1 MESKA
6 NAKLTQLLAKKGC
19 ESAAPSSL
27 EASHQ
32 RHTPVVNTKAN
43 TAQQLINNLQ
53 VETQCTDATKLR
65 TADTSDGCPAIQK
78 NLDRL
83 RANSNLMKLNTG
95 EK

>member
-6 NAKLTQLLAKKGC
+6 NRKLTVLVAKKGC
-19 ESAAPSSL
+19 GSAAPSSP

-32 RHTPVVNTKAN
+32 RHTPGVNTKAN

-53 VETQCTDATKLR
+53 VETECIDTTELR
-65 TADTSDGCPAIQK
+65 VADTSEGCPAIQK

-83 RANSNLMKLNTG
+83 RNGPTVIS
-95 EK
+95 